1 MPTSARS
8 ASSFSAI
15 GTSSAG
21 SARRFGSSTHRDAEA
36 VPSGLRPMISSR
48 SGIAMALLGWRRF
61 VPALGARAS
70 DRVSLLKSW
79 RAGGALIRTYSSIN
93 SRTLVVTRHNP
104 QLVPVA
110 TLGCAQ
116 QINEVTAA
124 HLPIHGAQI
133 PRYSVDALAPIEGP
147 LASLC

>member
-1 MPTSARS
+1 
-8 ASSFSAI
+8 
-15 GTSSAG
+15 
-21 SARRFGSSTHRDAEA
+21 
-36 VPSGLRPMISSR
+36 
-48 SGIAMALLGWRRF
+48 MALLGWRRF

-147 LASLC
+147 LASLCRTPVEVTTPRYRRPQRHARRLAQRTLSHPHQLSGRPG